1 MSKDDVDKED
11 VDKHTCTHT
20 HSTHTHAHT
29 CTRVHTCMHAHT
41 RAHTHTHTLEC
52 YSTIKNGILLFE
64 TMWIDLQS
72 IILSERSQTER
83 QTLF

>member
-1 MSKDDVDKED
+1 MWIKKMWIN
-11 VDKHTCTHT
+11 
-20 HSTHTHAHT
+20 THAHT
-29 CTRVHTCMHAHT
+29 HTAHTHTRTHMHT
-41 RAHTHTHTLEC
+41 RAHMHARTHTRTHTHTHTLEC